1 MGRIPRVRQT
11 YFYRAP
17 PERVFAALTDP
28 KLLPTW
34 FADRATVVLRK
45 GGSFALAWGEYTMRG
60 RVRRV
65 VAPER
70 LVVTWVDTTEDGRRF
85 ETEAQFDLVPKG
97 RGTLLTITH
106 RGFKKGKRWV
116 ALYGAIQSGWAH
128 YLTNLRSVLE
138 HRVDLRSPHNAR

>member
-1 MGRIPRVRQT
+1 MARIPRLRHT
-11 YFYRAP
+11 YYYRVP

-34 FADRATVVLRK
+34 FSERASVVLRK
-45 GGSFALAWGEYTMRG
+45 GGRFSLSWGEYTMDG

-65 VAPER
+65 VAPNQ
-70 LVVTWVDTTEDGRRF
+70 LVVTWVDTLDGDRRF
-85 ETEAQFDLVPKG
+85 ETEAQFDLAPKG
-97 RGTLLTITH
+97 KGTLLTVTH

-116 ALYGAIQSGWAH
+116 AQYGAIQSGWAH

-138 HRVDLRSPHNAR
+138 HGVDLRSPHTAL